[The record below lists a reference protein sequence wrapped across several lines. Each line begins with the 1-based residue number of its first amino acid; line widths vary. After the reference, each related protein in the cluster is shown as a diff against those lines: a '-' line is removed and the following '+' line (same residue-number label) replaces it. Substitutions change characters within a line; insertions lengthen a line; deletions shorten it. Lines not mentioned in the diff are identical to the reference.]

1 MGRSTNPEHLASHIR
16 DALAD
21 DPRLNVLDIEVRIVA
36 DMLHLHGE
44 LASDELLIV
53 AEQIARE
60 HAPHLTIVNR
70 LTVYRPLHPPR
81 HERIR

>member
-1 MGRSTNPEHLASHIR
+1 MGSSTPHEHLASHIR

-36 DMLHLHGE
+36 GVLHLHGE
-44 LASDELLIV
+44 LASAELLGV

-60 HAPHLTIVNR
+60 HAPQLPIVNR
-70 LTVYRPLHPPR
+70 LTVCRPLHAPR